1 MKRSIVLM
9 AVVLLTATACGSSSS
24 STPSGAATSPV
35 AAATVS
41 CTEFPVEAAHLVS
54 YVHYAS
60 LNVGTT
66 NDPSSLMTEM
76 SDAVATMQASA
87 PACAPGATAE
97 LDALAT
103 SVASLTSS
111 YVPGTDAAAIA
122 ADKAALEATVA
133 SAAAAWTAMKM
144 DAAPW
149 DTVLKYGV

>member
-1 MKRSIVLM
+1 MKRSIVLL

-41 CTEFPVEAAHLVS
+41 CSEFPVEAAHLVS

-60 LNVGTT
+60 LNVGTA
-66 NDPSSLMTEM
+66 NDSSSVMTEM

-87 PACAPGATAE
+87 PACAPGATAQ
-97 LDALAT
+97 LDALAA
-103 SVASLTSS
+103 SVASLKAA

-122 ADKAALEATVA
+122 ADKTALESTVA
-133 SAAAAWTAMKM
+133 SAKAAWTAMKM
-144 DAAPW
+144 DTAPW